1 MKELN
6 FKPLTPEQIEV
17 RVGEAKTKGS
27 ATVLLYIDSRAAADI
42 LDETVG
48 AYNWKI
54 EYKDVAG
61 QIYGRLS
68 IYDEDRNEWVYKED
82 TGEESNIAAAKG
94 MSSDILKRCLAR
106 WGCNYLYSSPKIKL
120 RQLPESYYFNE
131 KLTMTFAVSEIEY
144 EGKKISKLTI
154 VDRFN
159 HKVFEWRKGDTAF
172 GRETPKDMA
181 DMYVEN
187 PPKVVT
193 NEEILVEFCRK
204 KKEEGWDKDNLKNF
218 YEYWSSRLDKWT
230 GSFQVEKLWNKHI
243 ERNKAA

>member
-6 FKPLTPEQIEV
+6 FKPLMPEQIEV
-17 RVGEAKTKGS
+17 RVAEAKTKGT
-27 ATVLLYIDSRAAADI
+27 ATVLLYIDSRSAADI
-42 LDETVG
+42 MDEVVG
-48 AYNWKI
+48 PFNWKM

-68 IYDEDRNEWVYKED
+68 IFDEDKGEWVYRED

-120 RQLPESYYFNE
+120 KNLPESYYMGE
-131 KLTMTFAVSEIEY
+131 KLTMVFAVDKIEY
-144 EGKKISKLTI
+144 EGKKISCLVI
-154 VDRFN
+154 VDRWG
-159 HKVFEWRKGDTAF
+159 HKVFDWSKGDTAF

-181 DMYVEN
+181 DMYVNN

-193 NEEILVEFCRK
+193 NEDILVEFCRK
-204 KKEEGWDKDNLKNF
+204 KKEEGWDKADLKSF
-218 YEYWSSRLDKWT
+218 YEYWNKRLDKWT
-230 GSFQVEKLWNKHI
+230 GSFQPDLLFKKHI
-243 ERNKAA
+243 ERKVA